1 MRSTNPLALLCA
13 VSAIL
18 HAGDFPGGSGRVAGD
33 SYQSVMRL
41 SWSPVPLVAPRLLSD
56 DTDGDGTAN
65 VLELDN
71 DADSLPDR
79 DELLLYGTAHNAPD
93 TDHDGMPDAW
103 EVQTQLNPIV
113 TDGGADA
120 DEDGLLNL
128 EEYDHGWD
136 PQRPTSLVHEG
147 WNLLGTPW
155 LPPPGIGHPEQL
167 QLPVLEVLAYQP
179 DTYQTL
185 TPDQPLQPGIGYLV
199 FALHADSTE
208 YAGDQ
213 IPAAEFSLVSGWN
226 LISVIHATPAEELL
240 PDGPIWELI
249 PGGYR
254 IASLLRPGRGYWF
267 YSTTARTVGY

>member
-1 MRSTNPLALLCA
+1 M
-13 VSAIL
+13 
-18 HAGDFPGGSGRVAGD
+18 H
-33 SYQSVMRL
+33 
-41 SWSPVPLVAPRLLSD
+41 
-56 DTDGDGTAN
+56 
-65 VLELDN
+65 
-71 DADSLPDR
+71 
-79 DELLLYGTAHNAPD
+79 
-93 TDHDGMPDAW
+93 
-103 EVQTQLNPIV
+103 
-113 TDGGADA
+113 DA